1 MNSRQP
7 AGFTLIEL
15 LVVITIMTT
24 LLSLVAPLMIEQVDK
39 AKAAAEYQQLEQYV
53 ADSAKVAFLKG
64 QPVQFRFDGKQL
76 FRYVGSDKTE
86 LTFQYLFFPK
96 QRLSVNANGYTDTAY
111 IRVVRGK
118 TELTLKLT
126 ETI

>member
-24 LLSLVAPLMIEQVDK
+24 ILSLLAPLMIEQVDK
-39 AKAAAEYQQLEQYV
+39 TRAAAEYQQLEQYLS
-53 ADSAKVAFLKG
+53 DSTKVAFLKG

-76 FRYVGSDKTE
+76 VRYVGADKTE
-86 LTFQYLFFPK
+86 LNFEYLFFPK
-96 QRLSVNANGYTDTAY
+96 QALLINSNGFSDMAYVN
-111 IRVVRGK
+111 VVRGK
-118 TELTLKLT
+118 VQLKL
-126 ETI
+126 ELVEVL